1 MRIVITGA
9 TGFLGRA
16 LLRKLD
22 ISGVEVIG
30 ISRQSLPGFVQVSS
44 YANAPGGDVLVH
56 LAEISDRRLAE
67 ADGQAYERW
76 ALLALESLIGKG
88 FEQIVYASSAALY
101 GDQREG
107 PSKVGDPIC
116 VVDTYTRLKYATER
130 MVLENG
136 GVVARLVNLYGP
148 GMAEGN
154 VLGTILKQIPL
165 GGPIRVFDLSPIRD
179 FLWIDDA
186 AEALRMM
193 ILGKVSGIFNVGTAV
208 GTSVLQLANIV
219 LSVAGQKGR
228 PTMSTN
234 QTSRRSQLI
243 VDIAQTIAELG
254 WRPSTSL
261 EDGLRTLV
269 KTYQQI
275 RRPI

>member
-1 MRIVITGA
+1 MTGA

-22 ISGVEVIG
+22 IFGVEVVG

-44 YANAPGGDVLVH
+44 YAEAPGGDVLVH

-67 ADGQAYERW
+67 ANGQAYERA
-76 ALLALESLIGKG
+76 ALVALESVIGKG

-101 GDQREG
+101 GDQNEG
-107 PSKVGDPIC
+107 LSKVGDPLC

-130 MVLENG
+130 VVLEND

-148 GMAEGN
+148 GMADGN
-154 VLGTILKQIPL
+154 VLSTILKQIPL
-165 GGPIRVFDLSPIRD
+165 DGPIRLFDLSPIRD

-186 AEALRMM
+186 ANALLIM
-193 ILGKVSGIFNVGTAV
+193 IFGKVSGIFNVGTGV

-219 LSVAGQKGR
+219 LNVAEQKGR
-228 PTMSTN
+228 PIVSTN
-234 QTSRRSQLI
+234 QASRHSQLI
-243 VDIAQTIAELG
+243 ADISQTVAELG

-261 EDGLRTLV
+261 EEGLKTLV
-269 KTYQQI
+269 KTYQQL